1 MDGFPILRLYD
12 VRRSHTIGSASGKRR
27 MIYLPRR
34 TRGGDFL
41 RVLRKPVG
49 AGLAPAPRT
58 RQITHKRTVR
68 EAGPYKDGAT
78 FAQTGRGGF
87 HIRPS
92 LSDISP
98 GTWPSSLDKS
108 SHMCYNKDTKELRQ
122 RMCRCREAPIE
133 YRRQENKRIRLQDSC
148 VRFLLF

>member
-1 MDGFPILRLYD
+1 M
-12 VRRSHTIGSASGKRR
+12 
-27 MIYLPRR
+27 
-34 TRGGDFL
+34 
-41 RVLRKPVG
+41 RVSRKPVG

-58 RQITHKRTVR
+58 RQITHKRTVREAGPYKDGANPHKPAGAGLAPAPRIRQITHKRTVR

-108 SHMCYNKDTKELRQ
+108 FRVCYNKDTKELRQ

-148 VRFLLF
+148 VRFLIF